1 MMIAEKSKVAIKFGR
16 LLRINR
22 FNACSVARMQVAV
35 QVIGNTSI
43 VDALQNAS
51 RLAQFVTGQSDPFK
65 LINNPQSE
73 QEISERL
80 QCQLVIVPCKSKKG
94 IKEEMC
100 LSIAKKQEF
109 GGIVKAWL
117 SCNTDLYKL
126 YSMPGTGPLTML
138 HAIHIFDRVLETMF
152 DMRFKRMEKT
162 TSELTI
168 DGRRRRY
175 SYVGQESTHF
185 TRAMPDNTHCQFK
198 PPVVSWPTLSVDEL
212 HEKDQLQ
219 IGDGVVQPSAY
230 YIDRQLAPMR
240 LKRRGDFEPEDL
252 CAQTKKR
259 GT

>member
-152 DMRFKRMEKT
+152 DMRFKRMEKPT
-162 TSELTI
+162 FLSRAENQ
-168 DGRRRRY
+168 RRVY
-175 SYVGQESTHF
+175 MYNGQESTHF
-185 TRAMPDNTHCQFK
+185 SRVMADNTHCQFK
-198 PPVVSWPTLSVDEL
+198 PPVIAWPTTPVCEL
-212 HEKDQLQ
+212 PERYLLQ
-219 IGDGVVQPSAY
+219 IGDGVAQPATH
-230 YIDRQLAPMR
+230 YIDRQLVPMR
-240 LKRRGDFEPEDL
+240 LKRRGDFQPEDL